1 MPMRSQHSLKRP
13 LFGGFEPVFAA
24 GGAGQSRV
32 NMPKFLAL
40 GRKTGV
46 SPMYGCQKRGHSALL
61 DKNRSIG
68 APVTRLIYYS
78 SGTHQPPKLAIQTKT
93 NLLERDKITMST
105 ILNTYVRMSSAVAA
119 VRDEERGATAVE
131 YGLIVALIAA
141 VIIGVVAIL
150 GGQVDNNFQDV
161 SNQMRN
167 T

>member
-1 MPMRSQHSLKRP
+1 
-13 LFGGFEPVFAA
+13 
-24 GGAGQSRV
+24 
-32 NMPKFLAL
+32 
-40 GRKTGV
+40 
-46 SPMYGCQKRGHSALL
+46 
-61 DKNRSIG
+61 
-68 APVTRLIYYS
+68 
-78 SGTHQPPKLAIQTKT
+78 
-93 NLLERDKITMST
+93 MST